1 MKRLRRLILGPPR
14 DPLDPEMPQRVL
26 LAAMLAWVGFGAN
39 GLSSALYGP
48 EKAYV
53 ALGTHAEFAPLL
65 ALATIVT
72 VFIIA
77 LAYSQVMEIFPSG
90 GGSYK
95 IASNLLGPKF
105 GLVSGSAQVVD
116 YVLTIAVSLASGTD
130 ALFSLMPVS
139 AQGYKL
145 AAEIGLAVLLV
156 VLNLRGMRESIRF
169 LAPIVVGFFVVH
181 ALLIVFGIGSET
193 GRYVAMWGNA
203 NTSIRSLGAQSG
215 WTFVAAIFLR
225 AYGLGGSTYSGVES
239 MSNHVNLLA
248 EPRLKTGRMA
258 MLYVALSLA
267 FTAGGIM
274 LLYSLESVRP
284 VHGQT
289 LNAVAFSAIIGKLGL
304 DSATSQGLLLLT
316 LALEGAILLVAANSI
331 LIFAPSLLGNMAA
344 DSWLPH
350 RFRNLSSRLVRE
362 DGVIFIG
369 ACAVAILLWTRGEL
383 GLLVVFYSINV
394 FLCLALSKLGLW
406 RYWWTRRSE
415 LRLRV
420 LLIRLSIA
428 VAGLTVA
435 VLVLAITLKEKFFEG
450 GWATICCTLLVVAS
464 CVVVRRHYDW
474 VDRQRHKLDELFE
487 MPVGALSAKKSAPL
501 DPTQT
506 TAIFLTTEHWGPTIH
521 TLRWVQRLFPAH
533 FRNIVFV
540 SAVQVEA
547 SAIAAPE
554 TVPQRKAKIERSLDQ
569 LEAFCA
575 RDGLRTARFV
585 AYGIDP
591 VEALEG
597 LIKEVRVRFPDSV
610 CFSNK
615 LILPADRWF
624 SEWLHNQTALSL
636 QRQLHFAGIP
646 LVIFPIKLMS
656 LKS

>member
-1 MKRLRRLILGPPR
+1 
-14 DPLDPEMPQRVL
+14 MPQRIL
-26 LAAMLAWVGFGAN
+26 LAAVLAWIGFGAN

-53 ALGTHAEFAPLL
+53 ALGSHADFAPVL

-72 VFIIA
+72 VFVIA

-95 IASNLLGPKF
+95 IASSLLGPKF
-105 GLVSGSAQVVD
+105 GLVSGSAQLVD
-116 YVLTIAVSLASGTD
+116 YVLTIAVSLTSGTD
-130 ALFSLMPVS
+130 ALFSLLPITGQV
-139 AQGYKL
+139 YKL

-156 VLNLRGMRESIRF
+156 LLNLRGMRESIRF
-169 LAPIVVGFFVVH
+169 LAPIVIGFLCVH
-181 ALLIVFGIGSET
+181 GVLIVFGIGSDT
-193 GRYVAMWGNA
+193 GRFVGMWADANA
-203 NTSIRSLGAQSG
+203 SIHGLSLQSG

-239 MSNHVNLLA
+239 MSNQVNLLA

-284 VHGQT
+284 VRGQT
-289 LNAVAFSAIIGKLGL
+289 LNAIAFGAIIGKLGL
-304 DSATSQGLLLLT
+304 DGASSQALLLLT

-331 LIFAPSLLGNMAA
+331 LIFAPSLLGNMAT

-369 ACAVAILLWTRGEL
+369 ACAIAILLWTRGDL
-383 GLLVVFYSINV
+383 GMLVVFYSINV

-406 RYWWTRRSE
+406 RYWWNRRFE
-415 LRLRV
+415 LRPRV
-420 LLIRLSIA
+420 LMVRLSIA
-428 VAGLTVA
+428 VAGLAVA
-435 VLVLAITLKEKFFEG
+435 VLVLAITLEEKFYEG
-450 GWATICCTLLVVAS
+450 GWATICCTLLMVAG

-474 VDRQRHKLDELFE
+474 VDRQRQKLDELFE
-487 MPVGALSAKKSAPL
+487 MPVGAMAAKQSAAL
-501 DPTQT
+501 DPTHT
-506 TAIFLTTEHWGPTIH
+506 TAILLTTDHWGPTIH
-521 TLRWVQRLFPAH
+521 TLRWVERLFPRH
-533 FRNIVFV
+533 FRNMVFV

-547 SAIAAPE
+547 NAIAAPE
-554 TVPQRKAKIERSLDQ
+554 TVAKGKAKIERSLDQ

-575 RDGLRTARFV
+575 REGLRTARFV

-597 LIKEVRVRFPDSV
+597 LIKEVRARFPHSV

-636 QRQLHFAGIP
+636 QRQLHFSGIP
-646 LVIFPIKLMS
+646 LVILPIRL
-656 LKS
+656 L